1 MTVISKDDKLE
12 WVAYLVIG
20 CLGFWFLLSI
30 CLILLENDF
39 SAFIKFPL
47 ALLASGVTLY
57 AFKKYLGWYV
67 EDGAR
72 LSAFGQIRKVGVGW
86 LVSAL
91 YLFTIL
97 ICLFA
102 TRHYSVA
109 HLNFNLD
116 HQLSWLS
123 IFLLAAV
130 IEEII
135 ARGIVF
141 RLITDKWN
149 VVAGLVVSSII
160 FGFVHLFNP
169 NTTAL
174 SCLRIAI
181 TGGWLCAIAYAYH
194 RTLWVPIGI
203 HWAWNYLQSNIFEHS
218 VPGSALNSPPI
229 LILAS
234 KGVKFPAG
242 IEFDTEVSIISTAIG
257 VAISAVYTILYF
269 KKKARLKT
277 GEDVAPVF

>member
-1 MTVISKDDKLE
+1 MAVISKDDRLE
-12 WVAYLVIG
+12 WAAYLVMG
-20 CLGFWFLLSI
+20 YLGFWFLPSI

-72 LSAFGQIRKVGVGW
+72 LSAFGQIHKVGVGW

-135 ARGIVF
+135 TRGIVF
-141 RLITDKWN
+141 RFITDKWN

-181 TGGWLCAIAYAYH
+181 TGGWLCGIAYAYH

-203 HWAWNYLQSNIFEHS
+203 HWVWNYMQSNIFEHS

-229 LILAS
+229 LTLAS

-257 VAISAVYTILYF
+257 VSISAVYTILYF